1 MNRLYRST
9 TNRMVAGVLGGLG
22 EYFKIDPT
30 ILRLGF
36 VVLLFFS
43 WFTIALVYLAAVVII
58 PEDNVY

>member
-1 MNRLYRST
+1 MKRLYRST
-9 TNRMVAGVLGGLG
+9 TNRMVAGVIGGIG
-22 EYFKIDPT
+22 EYFRIDPT

-43 WFTIALVYLAAVVII
+43 LFTAALIYLAAVVII